1 MPRSDDY
8 DISKSIDLKDA
19 VSGGSQQTSL
29 EGFLGK
35 SSQTEQKI
43 NTDELL
49 EVYKFPTEEL
59 SRIEGITFADRV
71 AEEVTDYTH
80 GMHTYPAKFVP
91 QIPRWAFRL
100 AELDQGDTVYD
111 PFVGCGTTMVEA
123 RLCGLN
129 SYGTDISPLARMMT
143 EVKSNPLFP
152 EDPARLKSCTRKLL
166 SNIRN
171 DTTEEELTDEN
182 EYFNPPINWDFWFP
196 EQAITDLV
204 KIKRH
209 ILNFDPPV
217 EVSEQDLRLLE
228 KFYLINL
235 SSIVDTVSYQD
246 ENQIKVRKDDD
257 KFEDGFPETVDLFE
271 KTVEKNQRGAVGF
284 AKKCGRDGLF
294 AKVVGEDARTQALE
308 ENSVDLVVTSPPYI
322 NAIDYTMAHR
332 RSLIFLDFFDQESY
346 KEHRREYV
354 GMTERAVTKDYYDEL
369 RLTGYDPIDEQI
381 KKIFEKGERKDKIR
395 AFILYQYFTGMEDA
409 FESLS
414 RVLKEDAYCVIVVG
428 DNEIR
433 NEYIPTAKYLRSIA
447 ESVGFDSVTN
457 FKHYYRKVQL
467 QTGRRSTGG
476 KIDYETVLILQA

>member
-1 MPRSDDY
+1 MTKNNDY
-8 DISKSIDLKDA
+8 DINKSIDLKEA
-19 VSGGSQQTSL
+19 VSGEYQQTNI
-29 EGFLGK
+29 EGFLGEAN
-35 SSQTEQKI
+35 QIEQKI
-43 NTDELL
+43 NTDEVL
-49 EVYKFPTEEL
+49 EVYDFPTEEL
-59 SRIEGITFADRV
+59 SAIEGLTFTNSV
-71 AEEVTDYTH
+71 AGKVTDYTH
-80 GMHTYPAKFVP
+80 GMHTYPAKFIP
-91 QIPRWAFRL
+91 HIPRWAFRL
-100 AELDQGDTVYD
+100 AELEQGDTVYD

-129 SYGTDISPLARMMT
+129 SYGTDVSPLARMMA

-152 EDPARLKSCTRKLL
+152 DDPKRLEACTQKLL
-166 SNIRN
+166 SNIRDD
-171 DTTEEELTDEN
+171 DTDEELTDEN

-196 EQAITDLV
+196 EQSITDLV

-209 ILNFDPPV
+209 ILNFDPPI
-217 EVSEQDLRLLE
+217 ESSEQDQQLLE

-257 KFEDGFPETVDLFE
+257 KFENGLPETIDLFE
-271 KTVEKNQRGAVGF
+271 KTVEKNQQNVFKF
-284 AKKCGRDGLF
+284 AKKCGQDGLF
-294 AKVVGEDARTQALE
+294 AKVVGKDARTQALE

-346 KEHRREYV
+346 KDHRREYV

-395 AFILYQYFTGMEDA
+395 AFILYQYFTGMEEA
-409 FESLS
+409 FESLN

-433 NEYIPTAKYLRSIA
+433 NEYIPTAKYLSSIA
-447 ESVGFDSVTN
+447 ESVGFDSVAN